1 MIKLNKDKILKNL
14 PLDKLKLDIYK
25 EIDSTNE
32 EAKRIKKTHDFHVI
46 ISEKQTK
53 GKGRLGKKWSSPNS
67 GNIYMTICTE
77 NDLSISPISLVTALI
92 CKKAINKIA
101 KQELI
106 MLKWPNDILLNNK
119 KVGGILVETEIYEE
133 KTRTIIGIGINMSIK
148 KEESWWGDLSKF
160 NIETKRNEL
169 INKILSD
176 FIKISDNLN
185 FNWIDEWRDS
195 CIHMNKEIKIQ
206 DSDSLEKKAI
216 FKDIDTRG
224 NAIIETKEGQKVIT
238 SGEISIKGVY

>member
-14 PLDKLKLDIYK
+14 SLDKLKLDIYK

-32 EAKRIKKTHDFHVI
+32 EAKRIKITHDFHVI